1 MANYS
6 EYREAEQITGKQ
18 GQKLFDWMQSFSEDY
33 IVKKETVRDGEDVFT
48 SVKVAYTDGD
58 DGLMVFSSGSEIFD
72 DDGVSVSVIG
82 FYCDIS
88 YETMQNIM
96 FEMEQALKTEETL
109 KL

>member
-1 MANYS
+1 MFNYS
-6 EYREAEQITGKQ
+6 EYREAEQITGKK
-18 GQKLFDWMQSFSEDY
+18 GQKLFDWMQSFSEDW
-33 IVKKETVRDGEDVFT
+33 IVKKETAIDGEDVFT

-58 DGLMVFSSGSEIFD
+58 DGLMIFSSGSEIFD

-82 FYCDIS
+82 GYCDIS

-96 FEMEQALKTEETL
+96 FEMEETL

>member
-1 MANYS
+1 MSNNI
-6 EYREAEQITGKQ
+6 EYREAEQITGKK

-33 IVKKETVRDGEDVFT
+33 ILKKEIIRDGEDVFT

-58 DGLMVFSSGSEIFD
+58 DGLMILSSGSEIFD

-96 FEMEQALKTEETL
+96 LEMEQALETE
-109 KL
+109 

>member
-1 MANYS
+1 MSNYS

-18 GQKLFDWMQSFSEDY
+18 GQKLFDWMQSFTEDY
-33 IVKKETVRDGEDVFT
+33 ILKKEIIEDGEDVFT

-58 DGLMVFSSGSEIFD
+58 DGLMIFSSGSEIFD

-82 FYCDIS
+82 GYCDIT

-96 FEMEQALKTEETL
+96 LEMEQALETE
-109 KL
+109 

>member
-1 MANYS
+1 MANNS
-6 EYREAEQITGKQ
+6 EYREAEQITGKK
-18 GQKLFDWMQSFSEDY
+18 GQELFNWMQSFSEDW
-33 IVKKETVRDGEDVFT
+33 IVKKEIIRDGEDVFN

-82 FYCDIS
+82 GYCDIS

-96 FEMEQALKTEETL
+96 LEMEQALER
-109 KL
+109 